1 MVRYERLGRVELNV
15 AELKRSCDFYAD
27 VVGLQP
33 LGANKDGSVS
43 FRCGSDDCTVVL
55 HESPV
60 PGFRSMALA
69 LESEAEFDVLGR
81 ELGEHGVTYDV
92 VPASECAQRGVARA
106 WRIAEPNMHAA
117 IEFYLPRNAEPTAE
131 FVQTVAKIQRLGHV
145 VFCTPRYME
154 SIAFMQRVLGF
165 LPSDDIENMIAFMRP
180 PPSPYHHGVGV
191 GRGPH
196 HGLHHVNFMV
206 SEIDDLG
213 LALNRFKRHNLP
225 VVFGPGRHP
234 ASTSV
239 FLYFL
244 DPDGLTLE
252 YSFGMEEFAEFTPRM
267 ARTLPPQP
275 QSIDSWGG
283 VRDPRMSAVGLVQP
297 YEAGAGWR
305 TKTGAA
311 A

>member
-1 MVRYERLGRVELNV
+1 MVRYQRLGRVELNV
-15 AELKRSCDFYAD
+15 AELKRSRDFYTD
-27 VVGLQP
+27 VVGLHP
-33 LGANKDGSVS
+33 VGANADGSFS
-43 FRCGSDDCTVVL
+43 FRCGLDDCTVVL
-55 HESPV
+55 HESPA

-69 LESEAEFDVLGR
+69 LESDVGFEGLAR
-81 ELGEHGVTYDV
+81 VLGEHGVAYDV
-92 VPASECAQRGVARA
+92 VSAAECAQRGVARA

-117 IEFYLPRNAEPTAE
+117 IEFYLPLNGEPPAE
-131 FVQTVAKIQRLGHV
+131 FVSTVAKIQRIGHV
-145 VFCTPRYME
+145 VFCTPRYTE
-154 SIAFMQRVLGF
+154 SISFMQRVLGF
-165 LPSDDIENMIAFMRP
+165 LPSDDIEDIIAFMRP
-180 PPSPYHHGVGV
+180 PPSPYHHGVGI
-191 GRGPH
+191 GRGSR

-213 LALNRFKRHNLP
+213 LALNRFKRHGVP

-252 YSFGMEEFAEFTPRM
+252 YSFGMEEFSEVAPRM

-297 YEAGAGWR
+297 YEAGAGWQSE
-305 TKTGAA
+305 TGAA